1 MNMQGLLLDLA
12 LTLVY
17 YMGPLLLY
25 RFAIVRHGIPKKKAR
40 KASIISGIVM
50 YVIMI
55 VVYFVLGMEGAPN
68 MAAAVIWTAVAYF
81 IIREEDLS
89 EPAEEEEPEGRQ
101 ADQ

>member
-25 RFAIVRHGIPKKKAR
+25 RFAIVRHGIPKKKAK
-40 KASIISGIVM
+40 KASIISGVVM

-55 VVYFVLGMEGAPN
+55 AVYFVLGMKGAPN
-68 MAAAVIWTAVAYF
+68 MAAAVIWTVVAYF
-81 IIREEDLS
+81 IIREEDPA
-89 EPAEEEEPEGRQ
+89 EAAEEEEHEDRQ
-101 ADQ
+101 ANQ